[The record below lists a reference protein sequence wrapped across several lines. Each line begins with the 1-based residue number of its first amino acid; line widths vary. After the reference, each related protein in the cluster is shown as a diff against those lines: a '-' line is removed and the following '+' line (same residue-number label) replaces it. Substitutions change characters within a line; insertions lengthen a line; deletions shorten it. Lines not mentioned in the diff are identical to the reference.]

1 MADITHLFPGG
12 FTPPEPQRTDPP
24 EVQLRDAIERAGINP
39 PREVILDGKIHRF
52 DGDKRGDKANWYIGF
67 PDGVPAGRFG
77 SWKAGLDSS
86 WRANVGRSLT
96 QVEEMAHARRMA
108 EAQALRKAEQA
119 KTREAVEASVE
130 AIWSGCAVASPDHPY
145 LQKKGVGAHGA
156 RVTGDGRLVLPLYDG
171 DGYLRSLQY
180 IDNGGGKLFQAGAQA
195 RDCFWM
201 VGTLDDPGAVY
212 VAEGFATAASIHEA
226 THRPCFI
233 AFSAHNMP
241 SVAMAVREM
250 IGAAREL
257 VVVGDNDESGVGQK
271 YAQEAATKASA
282 RLVIPTEQG
291 DVNDY
296 VAAGLDL
303 GALLSPPKTGWVKRI
318 ADFAS
323 APAPISWLV
332 KRWLQ
337 NQALI
342 MVHGPSGGGKAQPLD
357 ELVLTPDGWREMG
370 QIKAGD
376 YVVGSAG
383 FPVLVTGVYPQ
394 GMKPEWEV
402 EFSNGARVRCCDEHL
417 WDVRKSDDGRRQILT
432 TAEIAKRPHRTLWK
446 VPLCRPV
453 NYRSNGNPLPLD
465 PYLLGALIGDGG
477 ITDYVGFSSVDEEII
492 EEIRKALPVGHEIR
506 KKNGDCAYQIVVP
519 RGQPNHVWTALR
531 LLDLAGKKSDLKFI
545 PEEYMTSSPMD
556 RLSMLQGLMDTD
568 GYVSAGNGTTADF
581 SNSSRVL
588 VEQVSALVASLGGIG
603 NPIRTK
609 ETSGLP
615 CHTVTFRMGKGV
627 NPFRLSRKAKRC
639 AFGGQNLSIRVLDA
653 KPTGRSVEMQCISVA
668 SDDKLYVTNG
678 YILTHN
684 TFLVLDWC
692 MHVAAGK
699 PDWQGT
705 KVRQGPV
712 VYLAGEGHHG
722 LKGRAA
728 AWMTHHGVVPL
739 DMWVSESGCDLNQ
752 PAGYCKVVD
761 ELTAQGVAPRLIV
774 VDTLHRFLSGDENSA
789 QDAKTMLDAC
799 NGLMAHFN
807 CSVLLVHHTGVSE
820 EAQHRARGSSAWRGA
835 LDIEISVVPGKD
847 DLPIQIIQR
856 KSKDAEIADPVYVQ
870 LKQVEVPGW
879 VDEDGEPVTSAV
891 IVSSEVEPPKVFNEK
906 LTRNMT
912 DMRNAWLESGCEQ
925 QDGFPYVSRAFLK
938 VWLGQKHNDW
948 NGRKI
953 ENNLSPAK
961 GYAAMWMG
969 SMLAAGITQMWPNG
983 DDPQGWTVVDPA
995 LASEMFILANWS
1007 KND

>member
-12 FTPPEPQRTDPP
+12 FIPPEPQRVDPP

-86 WRANVGRSLT
+86 WRADVGRSLT

-180 IDNGGGKLFQAGAQA
+180 IDNGGGKLFQAGAQVSG
-195 RDCFWM
+195 CFWM

-282 RLVIPTEQG
+282 RLVIPPEQG

-303 GALLSPPKTGWVKRI
+303 GALLSPPKTDWIQRA

-323 APAPISWLV
+323 APAPIDWLV
-332 KRWLQ
+332 DGWLQ
-337 NQALI
+337 SQALI
-342 MVHGPSGGGKAQPLD
+342 MVHGPSGGGK
-357 ELVLTPDGWREMG
+357 
-370 QIKAGD
+370 
-376 YVVGSAG
+376 
-383 FPVLVTGVYPQ
+383 
-394 GMKPEWEV
+394 
-402 EFSNGARVRCCDEHL
+402 
-417 WDVRKSDDGRRQILT
+417 
-432 TAEIAKRPHRTLWK
+432 
-446 VPLCRPV
+446 
-453 NYRSNGNPLPLD
+453 
-465 PYLLGALIGDGG
+465 
-477 ITDYVGFSSVDEEII
+477 
-492 EEIRKALPVGHEIR
+492 
-506 KKNGDCAYQIVVP
+506 
-519 RGQPNHVWTALR
+519 
-531 LLDLAGKKSDLKFI
+531 
-545 PEEYMTSSPMD
+545 
-556 RLSMLQGLMDTD
+556 
-568 GYVSAGNGTTADF
+568 
-581 SNSSRVL
+581 
-588 VEQVSALVASLGGIG
+588 
-603 NPIRTK
+603 
-609 ETSGLP
+609 
-615 CHTVTFRMGKGV
+615 
-627 NPFRLSRKAKRC
+627 
-639 AFGGQNLSIRVLDA
+639 
-653 KPTGRSVEMQCISVA
+653 
-668 SDDKLYVTNG
+668 
-678 YILTHN
+678 

-692 MHVAAGK
+692 MHVASGM
-699 PDWQGT
+699 PNWLGT
-705 KVRQGPV
+705 RVEGGPV

-722 LKGRAA
+722 LKGRVA
-728 AWMTHHGVVPL
+728 AWMAHHGVVPL
-739 DMWVSESGCDLNQ
+739 DMWLSRSGCDLNQ

-847 DLPIQIIQR
+847 DLPIQVIQR
-856 KSKDAEIADPVYVQ
+856 KSKDAEITAPVYVK
-870 LKQVEVPGW
+870 LDQVDVPGW
-879 VDEDGEPVTSAV
+879 FNKYGEPVTSAV
-891 IVSSEVEPPKVFNEK
+891 IVSSEMEEPKVFNEK

-938 VWLGQKHNDW
+938 VWLGQKHDDW
-948 NGRKI
+948 TDRVI
-953 ENNLSPAK
+953 ENNLSPSK
-961 GYAAMWMG
+961 DYKDRFMG
-969 SMLAAGITQMWPNG
+969 SMLAAGITQGWPS
-983 DDPQGWTVVDPA
+983 DKKPKEQHGWTVVDPA